1 MIYAV
6 TYNIRDIVGPAGY
19 VSENKDEV
27 LAHAVEIAAIALD
40 QMDDAVPLSD
50 WYDLKGDNAD
60 PRNTLHATGVD
71 EHRYAIQQISDHLKS
86 ENSGF
91 IDLWEYADVFSLIEE
106 HNVETWCSD
115 RLKKAIVE
123 CRRNISSLLQTIAE
137 EWSGS

>member
-6 TYNIRDIVGPAGY
+6 TYKLSDLIGPAGY

-40 QMDDAVPLSD
+40 QMDDAVALSD
-50 WYDLKGDNAD
+50 WYDLKGGNAD
-60 PRNTLHATGVD
+60 PRNLLSAASEGERRNT
-71 EHRYAIQQISDHLKS
+71 IQQISDHLKS

-106 HNVETWCSD
+106 HDVETWCSD
-115 RLKKAIVE
+115 RLRKVIFE
-123 CRRNISSLLQTIAE
+123 CRKNVSSLLQLIAE